1 MTPKQK
7 LKKLQEKDQFK
18 NTRGYK
24 KNKHRN
30 QVGITLEQRSERR
43 ASRTPRMSSDYNI
56 YGNALALHMLG
67 KIIKKEIKG
76 E

>member
-7 LKKLQEKDQFK
+7 LKKLQAKDQFK
-18 NTRGYK
+18 HTSGYR

-30 QVGITLEQRSERR
+30 QVGITLEERTR
-43 ASRTPRMSSDYNI
+43 ERTRTPRMSSDYDI
-56 YGNALALHMLG
+56 YGNALALNMLG
-67 KIIKKEIKG
+67 KTIKNEIKG